1 MRAGLVLAALSIG
14 VISVIVATQAE
25 EARGSLVIT
34 GLLFLT
40 LLTMEAIVRRV
51 RMHAEISVLTVL
63 GAVCSTCCSGW
74 PSPLRSRTLRS

>member
-1 MRAGLVLAALSIG
+1 LVLAALSIG
-14 VISVIVATQAE
+14 VISIIVATQAE
-25 EARGSLVIT
+25 EA
-34 GLLFLT
+34 LT